1 MSFTLWKEQT
11 KLSKLLNLN
20 ETKAKAE
27 FGEIH
32 YIVQDMRVHIV
43 DKTLFFDKF
52 QLF

>member
-32 YIVQDMRVHIV
+32 YIVQDMRVHTI
-43 DKTLFFDKF
+43 DIRYTFFVKS
-52 QLF
+52 QH